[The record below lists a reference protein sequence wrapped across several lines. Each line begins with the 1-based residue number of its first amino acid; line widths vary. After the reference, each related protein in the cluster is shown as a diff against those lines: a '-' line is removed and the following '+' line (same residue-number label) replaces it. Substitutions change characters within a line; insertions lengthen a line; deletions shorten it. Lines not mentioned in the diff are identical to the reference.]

1 MAYADAA
8 SACQSERTLA
18 NSRGTHEPF
27 TITLTFTCRANH
39 KWIFRWNFLLHFV
52 LCLLSAPRTS
62 CTSTRP
68 HAKNCAK
75 ITCISKRRHAPAPT
89 PTDISI
95 ISLLE
100 YFFLLPPFPLGLQ
113 HTIKLKMNC
122 KRRQICTNKMQKEA
136 GKKLWHKRKCRAK
149 KRKNI
154 AKHFPINLHK
164 LHCRKRRPCPPSSPS
179 SPSSLPA
186 ASISILCLAFFAL
199 LSPLSAQLFFLLIL
213 PRCILVGA
221 PGNLAHGIVSRM
233 RTLSWHKA
241 LSIVFCLTISCSCCC
256 CCHC

>member
-1 MAYADAA
+1 M
-8 SACQSERTLA
+8 QSKPQVDFPLEFSFALCALSFER
-18 NSRGTHEPF
+18 
-27 TITLTFTCRANH
+27 
-39 KWIFRWNFLLHFV
+39 
-52 LCLLSAPRTS
+52 PRTS

-199 LSPLSAQLFFLLIL
+199 LSSLSAQLFFTYFTMLHT
-213 PRCILVGA
+213 CG
-221 PGNLAHGIVSRM
+221 
-233 RTLSWHKA
+233 RTR
-241 LSIVFCLTISCSCCC
+241 
-256 CCHC
+256 